1 MLRLNCYNVMFPLA
15 YSHLTRSCAKQVSEH
30 LREFIVTVLVMHPQ
44 RDLIVVLT
52 ALSLMACGEATDTHA
67 GQPVAHRRAA
77 FKKILLAFEP
87 IGVQL
92 REKQYNSNR
101 LIDQA
106 KLLASL
112 KNDPWSYFDADTNY
126 PPTHAKAKIW
136 SDPDQFR
143 AAQQTFVQAVDR
155 FALVVEDHDET
166 HAKAAYEAVQDSCR
180 NCHKAFKD

>member
-1 MLRLNCYNVMFPLA
+1 MLRMICYKRMFLLA
-15 YSHLTRSCAKQVSEH
+15 YSRLVRACDQRVTEH
-30 LREFIVTVLVMHPQ
+30 LREFFVTVQSMRLQ
-44 RDLIVVLT
+44 RDLIIVLT
-52 ALSLMACGEATDTHA
+52 VLSLMACGEATDTHA

-166 HAKAAYEAVQDSCR
+166 HAKAAYEAVQESCR

>member
-1 MLRLNCYNVMFPLA
+1 MLRLNCYNEDFPLA
-15 YSHLTRSCAKQVSEH
+15 YSQLVRSCTEQVSEH
-30 LREFIVTVLVMHPQ
+30 LREFIVTVLLMRPQ
-44 RDLIVVLT
+44 RYLMVVLT

-87 IGVQL
+87 IGISL
-92 REKQYNSNR
+92 REKQYDSNR

-112 KNDPWSYFDADTNY
+112 KNDPWPYFDGDTNY
-126 PPTHAKAKIW
+126 PPTHAKAKVW

-143 AAQQTFVQAVDR
+143 AAQQVFIHAVDR
-155 FALVVEDHDET
+155 FTLVIQDHDE
-166 HAKAAYEAVQDSCR
+166 ANARAAYEAVQDSCR

>member
-1 MLRLNCYNVMFPLA
+1 MLRLNCYNETFPLA
-15 YSHLTRSCAKQVSEH
+15 YSQLVRSCAEQVSEH

-44 RDLIVVLT
+44 RDLIVVLI

>member
-1 MLRLNCYNVMFPLA
+1 MA
-15 YSHLTRSCAKQVSEH
+15 YSRLVRACDQRVTEH
-30 LREFIVTVLVMHPQ
+30 LREFFVTVQSMRLQ
-44 RDLIVVLT
+44 RDLIIVLT
-52 ALSLMACGEATDTHA
+52 VLSLMACGEATDTHA

-136 SDPDQFR
+136 SDPDLFR